1 MPLLHS
7 IKSRHSELG
16 VAISGFMISFL
27 GSLPLGTVNV
37 LTIQLAASNGTK
49 TALWFASGCLVAELV
64 YVRISLA
71 LRDLVIKI
79 GAIQKVLHWISVAI
93 LIGLAIAS
101 FAATRVGSLP
111 VFVSL
116 PGGISPF
123 LFGFILMAVNPVQV
137 PFWFGWSTVLF
148 ERRVLMPEALHYI
161 LYMVGVGLGSVI
173 ASVLFI
179 LAGHFLITWFPRS
192 QGALH
197 LVMGCVYV
205 LTAAYLVWKNLRGV
219 VK

>member
-1 MPLLHS
+1 LLHI
-7 IKSRHSELG
+7 IKSRKTDLA

-37 LTIQLAASNGTK
+37 LTVQLAASNGAK
-49 TALWFASGCLVAELV
+49 TALLFAAGCLVAELI

-71 LRDLVIKI
+71 LRDLVIKV
-79 GAIQKVLHWISVAI
+79 GAIQKILHWISVAI

-101 FAATRVGSLP
+101 FAATRFSSQP

-116 PGGISPF
+116 PGGFSPF

-137 PFWFGWSTVLF
+137 PFWFGWTTVLF
-148 ERRVLMPEALHYI
+148 ERKVLLPDTLHYI
-161 LYMVGVGLGSVI
+161 LYMAGVGLGSVS

-179 LAGHFLITWFPRS
+179 LAGHFLITWFPHS
-192 QGALH
+192 QGAFH
-197 LVMGCVYV
+197 LVMGCLYM
-205 LTAAYLVWKNLRGV
+205 LTAVYLVWKRGRKFKGV
-219 VK
+219 